1 MLARLAR
8 LFKSLLG
15 ASAVA
20 ASPLKAIT
28 GIVISVILPY
38 LLYAFLGGFG
48 IALAL
53 VGLVWGIV
61 WLSQKNNK

>member
-1 MLARLAR
+1 MFTRLAR
-8 LFKSLLG
+8 LFNSLIG
-15 ASAVA
+15 ASVVA

-28 GIVISVILPY
+28 GIVISIILPY

-53 VGLVWGIV
+53 VGLIWGAI
-61 WLSQKNNK
+61 WLTKKK

>member
-1 MLARLAR
+1 MFTRLAR
-8 LFKSLLG
+8 LFNSFLG

-28 GIVISVILPY
+28 GIVISLIIPY

-61 WLSQKNNK
+61 YLARKKK

>member
-8 LFKSLLG
+8 VIKSLLG

-28 GIVISVILPY
+28 GIVVSLIIPY

-53 VGLVWGIV
+53 VGIGWAI
-61 WLSQKNNK
+61 WYFAKKK

>member
-1 MLARLAR
+1 MFTRLAR
-8 LFKSLLG
+8 LLNSLIG
-15 ASAVA
+15 ASVVA

-28 GIVISVILPY
+28 GIVISIILPY

-53 VGLVWGIV
+53 VGIVWGVV
-61 WLSQKNNK
+61 WMAKKK

>member
-8 LFKSLLG
+8 VFKSLLG

-28 GIVISVILPY
+28 GIVVSLIIPY

-53 VGLVWGIV
+53 VGIGWAI
-61 WLSQKNNK
+61 WYFARKK

>member
-1 MLARLAR
+1 MFTRLAR
-8 LFKSLLG
+8 LFNSLIG
-15 ASAVA
+15 ASVVA

-28 GIVISVILPY
+28 GIVISIILPY

-53 VGLVWGIV
+53 AGLIWGSI
-61 WLSQKNNK
+61 WLTKKKE

>member
-1 MLARLAR
+1 MFTRLAR
-8 LFKSLLG
+8 LFNSIIG
-15 ASAVA
+15 ASVVA

-28 GIVISVILPY
+28 GIVISLIIPY

-53 VGLVWGIV
+53 VGIIWGVI
-61 WLSQKNNK
+61 WLTKKK

>member
-1 MLARLAR
+1 MFTRLAR
-8 LFKSLLG
+8 LFNSLIG
-15 ASAVA
+15 ASVVA

-28 GIVISVILPY
+28 GIVISIILPY

-53 VGLVWGIV
+53 IGLVWGII
-61 WLSQKNNK
+61 WLTKKK

>member
-1 MLARLAR
+1 MFTRLAR
-8 LFKSLLG
+8 LLKSFLG

-28 GIVISVILPY
+28 GIVISIIIPY

-48 IALAL
+48 LAIALI
-53 VGLVWGIV
+53 GLIWGVV
-61 WLSQKNNK
+61 WLAKKDR

>member
-1 MLARLAR
+1 MFSRLAR
-8 LFKSLLG
+8 LLNSLIG

-20 ASPLKAIT
+20 ASPLKVIT
-28 GIVISVILPY
+28 GIVISLIIPY

-53 VGLVWGIV
+53 VGLIWGIV
-61 WLSQKNNK
+61 YLTRKKK

>member
-1 MLARLAR
+1 MFTRLAR
-8 LFKSLLG
+8 LFNSLIG
-15 ASAVA
+15 ASVVA

-28 GIVISVILPY
+28 GIVISIILPY

-53 VGLVWGIV
+53 VGIVWGII
-61 WLSQKNNK
+61 WLTNKK

>member
-1 MLARLAR
+1 MFTRLAR
-8 LFKSLLG
+8 LFNSFIG
-15 ASAVA
+15 ASVVA

-28 GIVISVILPY
+28 GIIISIILPY

-53 VGLVWGIV
+53 IGLVWGII
-61 WLSQKNNK
+61 WLTRKK

>member
-1 MLARLAR
+1 MLARLSR
-8 LFKSLLG
+8 VFKSFLSV
-15 ASAVA
+15 SAIA

-28 GIVISVILPY
+28 GIVISVMVPY

-53 VGLVWGIV
+53 VGLIWGII
-61 WLSQKNNK
+61 WLSKRNN

>member
-1 MLARLAR
+1 MIARLAR
-8 LFKSLLG
+8 IFRSLLG

-28 GIVISVILPY
+28 GIVVSLIIPY

-53 VGLVWGIV
+53 VGIIWGVV
-61 WLSQKNNK
+61 WLTKREK

>member
-1 MLARLAR
+1 MFTRLAR
-8 LFKSLLG
+8 LFNSLIG
-15 ASAVA
+15 ASVVA

-28 GIVISVILPY
+28 GIVISIIIPY

-53 VGLVWGIV
+53 VGIVWGVI
-61 WLSQKNNK
+61 WLAKKK